1 VSNRNFNIPVRKHNS
16 MHFESHGWV
25 DNSMSISLEDLI
37 AELEDAAEE
46 QSATIAQQ
54 AAIIAQQARRIAELE
69 AAAGGGAG
77 GRTSAAA
84 PAAAAAAAAAAGAMP
99 APADLTA
106 WVNPAG
112 GTAAAAGEFKMDFE
126 GKREIVDAAR
136 CGTLLATARQGG
148 RVDFTSVSLANK
160 SYTAAGAAALAAVL
174 RGFAATEVADLADII
189 AGRMEAEALVVL
201 QTLCD
206 ALGHLDLREVDLSD
220 NALGEKGVR
229 CCEAILRDKRC
240 LEALWFNNNGI
251 SAECAAVI
259 VEIVTSTCPTKLK
272 LFHFHNNMS
281 GPAGAASLATIVR
294 CSPELRDLRFSG
306 TRCLTAGSLAM
317 AEGVAALVAQQ
328 VGAGPGHGLF
338 VSLDLADNCFGE
350 EGSALLARAIGAGQ
364 PALRVLVLRDAGL
377 GNGGAAAVCDALAGT
392 AQGLATLELSG
403 NEITEGGMGAVAAC
417 AAAKAQLVTLGLEE
431 NEMGSAGACVLAAA
445 LASAP
450 TAPATT
456 LAHLSLG
463 SNEMGSGGALAVAK
477 ALGGFSALS
486 SLGLNGNMFS
496 AARLAELRA
505 VLAANGHAAALGEE
519 PFDENDESGDEDDE
533 GSDGDE

>member
-1 VSNRNFNIPVRKHNS
+1 MP
-16 MHFESHGWV
+16 
-25 DNSMSISLEDLI
+25 ISLEDLI

-46 QSATIAQQ
+46 QSATIVQQ

-69 AAAGGGAG
+69 AAAGGGGGG

-84 PAAAAAAAAAAGAMP
+84 PAAAAPAAAAAAAAAAAGAMP

-136 CGTLLATARQGG
+136 CGVLLATARQGG

-160 SYTAAGAAALAAVL
+160 SYTAEGAAALAAVL

-229 CCEAILRDKRC
+229 CCEAILRDKQC
-240 LEALWFNNNGI
+240 LEALRFNNNGI

-259 VEIVTSTCPTKLK
+259 VEIVTSTRPTKLK

-317 AEGVAALVAQQ
+317 AGGVAALAAQQ
-328 VGAGPGHGLF
+328 VAAGGGAGGAAGHGLF

-350 EGSALLARAIGAGQ
+350 EGSALLARALGVGQ

-377 GNGGAAAVCDALAGT
+377 GDGGAAAVCDALAGT
-392 AQGLATLELSG
+392 APGLATLELSG

-417 AAAKAQLVTLGLEE
+417 AAAKVQLVTLGLEE
-431 NEMGSAGACVLAAA
+431 NEIGSAGARVLAAA
-445 LASAP
+445 LASASM
-450 TAPATT
+450 APAAAT

-463 SNEMGSGGALAVAK
+463 SNEMGSGGALAVAR

-496 AARLAELRA
+496 AARLAQLRA